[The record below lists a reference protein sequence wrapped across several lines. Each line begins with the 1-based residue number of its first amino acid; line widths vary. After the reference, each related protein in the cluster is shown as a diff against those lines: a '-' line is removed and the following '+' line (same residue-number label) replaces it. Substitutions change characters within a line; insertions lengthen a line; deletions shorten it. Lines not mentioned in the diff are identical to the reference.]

1 MLTFLL
7 GRIVRLTMQEADYT
21 ANRSYSKGGGDIT
34 FVWAAAV
41 HLKMFVA
48 FILCLYHFVSIFA
61 FYCRYLQPNQIHNAS
76 NTAAVAEEARSVI
89 RAASRSARNNDTEG
103 HCRGVA
109 QEQNISLGPSLV
121 ALSP

>member
-1 MLTFLL
+1 M
-7 GRIVRLTMQEADYT
+7 TMQEADYT
-21 ANRSYSKGGGDIT
+21 ANRSYLKGGGGHYIRMGSGCASENVRC
-34 FVWAAAV
+34 F
-41 HLKMFVA
+41 
-48 FILCLYHFVSIFA
+48 HFVSIFA